1 MFSSLKRRLTRSAG
15 AEFDL
20 DQVRVDVAPG
30 VRLGREPVE
39 GYRRGWGLE
48 YGNVSTLIEAE
59 PLWRSCLSRTRVP
72 TLITNAKRKNLYLLL
87 TRYLPRLASR
97 DVIEFGAYQGGNAIF
112 MALVMRAVDPAA
124 KVYALD
130 TFEGMPETDKTRD
143 AHTAG
148 DFALANLHRL
158 NSERARLG
166 LENLVVVQG
175 LFQDTFPA
183 MGGNYG
189 LAHIDCDIYSG
200 VKYAQDAVWP
210 KMAPGGYVVY
220 DDASMPSCLGATEAV
235 EELIQTGRHTE
246 QVWPHFVF
254 RAGLTA

>member
-1 MFSSLKRRLTRSAG
+1 MFSGLRRRLEKPAA

-20 DQVRVDVAPG
+20 SQVRVDVAPG
-30 VRLGREPVE
+30 VRLGREPLE

-48 YGNVSTLIEAE
+48 YGGLDKLIEAE
-59 PLWRSCLSRTRVP
+59 PLWRSCCADARIPS
-72 TLITNAKRKNLYLLL
+72 LITMAKRQNLYLLL
-87 TRYLPRLASR
+87 TRYLTCLPHR

-112 MALVMRAVDPAA
+112 MALVMRAVDPGA

-130 TFEGMPETDKTRD
+130 TFEGMPDTDKSRD
-143 AHTAG
+143 AHTLG
-148 DFALANLHRL
+148 DFAEADLGRL
-158 NSERARLG
+158 SAERDRLG
-166 LENLVVVQG
+166 LDNLILVKG
-175 LFQDTFPA
+175 RFEDTFPGLHA
-183 MGGNYG
+183 CYG